1 MLLLNHPP
9 RTHASLPRAP
19 CPHTD
24 KKTKTVKMHVEHFQ
38 GLHAAVEISGS
49 NVTQPRQGLATI
61 TVSLFLSS
69 LPYW

>member
-1 MLLLNHPP
+1 
-9 RTHASLPRAP
+9 
-19 CPHTD
+19 
-24 KKTKTVKMHVEHFQ
+24 MHVEHFQ